1 MNIAPKPC
9 PFCGETRTRLM
20 TTNTEATKAL
30 ETAADH
36 HCVFSVTKCNNEID
50 TLECSV
56 CGRQKT
62 APCNFDE
69 DMS

>member
-1 MNIAPKPC
+1 MTKP
-9 PFCGETRTRLM
+9 TA
-20 TTNTEATKAL
+20 TNTAATKTL

-36 HCVFSVTKCNNEID
+36 YCVFSVVKCDNETD